1 MRQAQETLPGCAFD
15 TPGVSA
21 FFLPEALL
29 SYFTIRHG
37 RNGGDAAFMASE
49 DNSSG
54 QFERK
59 LTILLSG

>member
-1 MRQAQETLPGCAFD
+1 MFD

-29 SYFTIRHG
+29 SYFTIRDG